1 MNNISFEVLLFLLI
15 MYLLLYNIITSN
27 IIEHKLNQLFILV
40 LVMYVFNFPGV
51 LNGNFNPLKPLLY
64 LIIGK

>member
-1 MNNISFEVLLFLLI
+1 MNNISFEVLLFLFV
-15 MYLLLYNIITSN
+15 MYFLLYNIISSR

-40 LVMYVFNFPGV
+40 LVMYIFNFPGV

-64 LIIGK
+64 IIIGK